1 MALRRPIAHPLF
13 PLALLSLLV
22 GSPTALI
29 AQPATPEPAAEP
41 AARAAAEHATAEA
54 LACAAARADAES
66 ARAQLLEAAPRLA
79 ALLLAEIHTSAADHA
94 WQLDALQAVAARR
107 RRLALGLEMV
117 PAARQAALDR
127 FNRGQ
132 SDEATLLKEVGW
144 QEVWGHDPE
153 LYLPL
158 LRWAR
163 REGVPLLG
171 LNAEPELVRRVRAR
185 GLAAIPPAERQGIG
199 TPAPAGGAYRER
211 LRQAWQG
218 HGGGATSGSA
228 PAAAAADLERFIES
242 QLLRDR
248 AMAEAIARARRRHP
262 ERLVV
267 ALIGRGHLER
277 GTGVPDQLQALRIA
291 PVLVAGRP
299 ALPPGCE
306 PAPARARLG
315 VYLESVDGAVW
326 VRQVAPGSPA
336 AAAGLRPGDRLLELN
351 GEPVQRAGQV
361 IRRVG
366 LQPAGVPLLLRLE
379 RNGRIQTLRLTLPPA
394 TEPPR

>member
-1 MALRRPIAHPLF
+1 MALRRPIAHPLV
-13 PLALLSLLV
+13 PLALLSLLAS
-22 GSPTALI
+22 SPTALI
-29 AQPATPEPAAEP
+29 AQPAAPRPAASP
-41 AARAAAEHATAEA
+41 A
-54 LACAAARADAES
+54 LACATARADAES

-94 WQLDALQAVAARR
+94 WQLQTLQAVATRR

-132 SDEATLLKEVGW
+132 SDEATLLREVGW
-144 QEVWGHDPE
+144 AEVWGHDPE

-218 HGGGATSGSA
+218 HGGGATSGSTA
-228 PAAAAADLERFIES
+228 PAAPAADLERFIES

-277 GTGVPDQLQALRIA
+277 GAGVPDQLQELRIA

-315 VYLESVDGAVW
+315 VYLESADGAVW

-336 AAAGLRPGDRLLELN
+336 AAAGLRPGDRLLEVN
-351 GEPVQRAGQV
+351 GEPVRRAGQV

-366 LQPAGVPLLLRLE
+366 LQPAGVPLRLRLE
-379 RNGRIQTLRLTLPPA
+379 RNGRALNLTLTLPRA
-394 TEPPR
+394 AEAPR

>member
-1 MALRRPIAHPLF
+1 ML
-13 PLALLSLLV
+13 LALLA
-22 GSPTALI
+22 GSPTGLI
-29 AQPATPEPAAEP
+29 GQPRPAAAAPAAEP
-41 AARAAAEHATAEA
+41 ATAEA
-54 LACAAARADAES
+54 LACTTARADAES
-66 ARAQLLEAAPRLA
+66 VRAQLLQAAPRLA
-79 ALLLAEIHTSAADHA
+79 ALLLGEIHTSAADHA
-94 WQLDALQAVAARR
+94 WQLDTLKAVATRQ

-132 SDEATLLKEVGW
+132 SDEATLLREVGW

-171 LNAEPELVRRVRAR
+171 LNAEPALVRRVRAR
-185 GLAAIPPAERQGIG
+185 GLAAIPAAEREGIG
-199 TPAPAGGAYRER
+199 APAPAGGAYRER
-211 LRQAWQG
+211 LRQAWQAHSG
-218 HGGGATSGSA
+218 GANGGGATGGGNNGK
-228 PAAAAADLERFIES
+228 ADLERFIES

-277 GTGVPDQLQALRIA
+277 GAGVPDQLQALRIA

-306 PAPARARLG
+306 APPARARLG
-315 VYLESVDGAVW
+315 VYLESADGAVW

-336 AAAGLRPGDRLLELN
+336 AAAGLRPGDRLLAVN
-351 GEPVQRAGQV
+351 GDAVTRAGQA

-366 LQPAGVPLLLRLE
+366 LQPEGVPLRLRLE
-379 RNGRIQTLRLTLPPA
+379 RNGRVLNLTIRLPA
-394 TEPPR
+394 APVSAR